1 MRILLTAA
9 TTFEVAPTVSWLRE
23 QARRTEANV
32 LYFDQ
37 VEIEVLFTGVGLTA
51 TSFALGHRFGGGELP
66 QLAVQAGVG
75 GAIDRTLQL
84 GEVVRISTETFGDLG
99 AEDASGQ
106 PLTLSDIGLPPG
118 PPFSED
124 GRLEPGTGPQL
135 PFRACAGLTVNQVS
149 GHAETIKK
157 RTALFPYAQ
166 VESMEGAAF
175 FYACQQAGVEP
186 LQLRAISNYVTP
198 RNREAWRMG
207 EAIQSLNQAL
217 QQLLQPFIQREAV

>member
-9 TTFEVAPTVSWLRE
+9 TTFEIAPTVNWLRS
-23 QARRTEANV
+23 QAERTEANI
-32 LYFDQ
+32 LFFDKT
-37 VEIEVLFTGVGLTA
+37 EIEVLFTGVGLTA
-51 TSFALGHRFGGGELP
+51 TSFALGHRFGSGDLP

-75 GAIDRTLQL
+75 GAIDRSLEL

-99 AEDASGQ
+99 AEDAKGQ
-106 PLTLSDIGLPPG
+106 SLTLSDIGLPPG
-118 PPFSED
+118 PPFSD
-124 GRLEPGTGPQL
+124 NGRLEPGTAPQL

-149 GHAETIKK
+149 GSSTTIRK
-157 RTALFPYAQ
+157 RTSLFPHAQ

-186 LQLRAISNYVTP
+186 LQLRAISNYVEP
-198 RNREAWRMG
+198 RNREAWKMG

-217 QQLLQPFIQREAV
+217 EQLLQAFI